1 MYYLETI
8 HVFPSLS
15 HTKHSRENCSSFRA
29 VGVRT
34 SPATVWRLEG
44 MPLGSLHLLHQL
56 LTPKIYW
63 RYRKGHEDIPPK
75 VKPSEKHEVMFQWVY
90 VLAVVFVSL
99 RIVLFTVEVVMQLQV
114 FNLLCWDIIIWWI
127 NIISRLIVFG
137 RLILNTVQWNTN
149 FLNIWTDHLF
159 DVNSHLLIAAHLYYT
174 TVMFNSKLEIA
185 YETKPLFKQM
195 FTNFWMAPNSTL

>member
-8 HVFPSLS
+8 HVFPTLS

-63 RYRKGHEDIPPK
+63 RYRKGHEDIPLK

-114 FNLLCWDIIIWWI
+114 FNLLCWDYYLMNKYHFTSHSIWKADFEH
-127 NIISRLIVFG
+127 SAVEYKFPQHMDRPF
-137 RLILNTVQWNTN
+137 
-149 FLNIWTDHLF
+149 IWC
-159 DVNSHLLIAAHLYYT
+159 
-174 TVMFNSKLEIA
+174 
-185 YETKPLFKQM
+185 KQS
-195 FTNFWMAPNSTL
+195 FTNRSPPLLHHCDVQLKVRNCLWNQTII